1 MRCAAVEMDIM
12 KEIEIRIPPG
22 AAKILHVLEDHG
34 YEAYVVGG
42 CVRDSLLGRDPHD
55 WDITTSAL
63 PMQVKALFRRTIDTG
78 LKHGTVTV
86 LEGGEPF
93 EVTTYRVDGE
103 YLDGRHPSGVTF
115 TASLKEDLQ
124 RRDFTINAMAYSD
137 KKGLQD
143 FFGGYP
149 DLEKGL
155 IRAVGDPMK
164 RFGEDALRIMR
175 AVRFAAQLGY
185 KIEEET
191 VQAMKVLAPTL
202 SKISAERIAAELEK
216 LLVSP
221 HPEKLRMAYE
231 CGITA
236 VILPEFDRC
245 METKQNNPHH
255 KYSVGEHT
263 IVSIGNARPDRIL
276 RYAMLM
282 HDFGKP
288 SCKTTDD
295 QGIDHFYGHQEVSAR
310 MANDILRRLKSDND
324 TRRSVAK
331 LVRYHDLTCG
341 LTAKSVRKEINLIG
355 EDLFPL
361 YLEVKDADTRAQSD
375 YRLQEKLDYLQEVR
389 SLYRKIKES
398 GDCLSLKDLAV
409 NGSDLIRAGMEPGK
423 EIGKVLADMLEDVI
437 SDPSH
442 NNREYL
448 MASYVT
454 GHTGTG

>member
-1 MRCAAVEMDIM
+1 MRD
-12 KEIEIRIPPG
+12 IEIRIPPG
-22 AAKILHVLEDHG
+22 AARILRVLEDHG
-34 YEAYVVGG
+34 YEAFVVGG
-42 CVRDSLLGRDPHD
+42 CVRDSLLGRNPND

-63 PMQVKALFRRTIDTG
+63 PLQVKALFRRTIDTG

-86 LEGGEPF
+86 LMDGEPF

-103 YLDGRHPSGVTF
+103 YLDGRHPSEVTF
-115 TASLKEDLQ
+115 TASLQEDLQ
-124 RRDFTINAMAYSD
+124 RRDFTINAMAYSE

-143 FFGGYP
+143 LFGGLP

-155 IRAVGDPMK
+155 IRAVGDPAK

-185 KIEEET
+185 EVEEET
-191 VQAMKVLAPTL
+191 VQAMKELAPTL

-221 HPEKLRMAYE
+221 HPEKLKMAYE

-245 METKQNNPHH
+245 METAQNNPHH

-276 RYAMLM
+276 RYTMLM
-282 HDFGKP
+282 HDMGKP
-288 SCKTTDD
+288 SCKTTDE
-295 QGIDHFYGHQEVSAR
+295 QGIDHFYGHQEVSAQ
-310 MANDILRRLKSDND
+310 MANDILRRLKSDNE
-324 TRRSVAK
+324 TRRSVSK

-341 LTAKSVRKEINLIG
+341 LTGKSVRKAISLIG

-375 YRLQEKLDYLQEVR
+375 FRFQEKMDYLEEVR
-389 SLYRKIKES
+389 LLYRKILEE

-409 NGSDLIRAGMEPGK
+409 NGKDLIAAGMKPGR
-423 EIGKVLADMLEDVI
+423 EIGEVLEAMYRDVI
-437 SDPSH
+437 DDPEH
-442 NNREYL
+442 NNKEYL
-448 MASYVT
+448 MEKYGPAAM
-454 GHTGTG
+454 

>member
-1 MRCAAVEMDIM
+1 MRD
-12 KEIEIRIPPG
+12 IEIRIPPG
-22 AAKILHVLEDHG
+22 AARILRVLEDHG
-34 YEAYVVGG
+34 YEAFVVGG
-42 CVRDSLLGRDPHD
+42 CVRDSLLGRNPND

-63 PMQVKALFRRTIDTG
+63 PLQVKALFRRTIDTG
-78 LKHGTVTV
+78 LKHGTVTI
-86 LEGGEPF
+86 LMDGEPF

-103 YLDGRHPSGVTF
+103 YLDGRHPSEVTF
-115 TASLKEDLQ
+115 TASLQEDLQ
-124 RRDFTINAMAYSD
+124 RRDFTINAMAYSE

-143 FFGGYP
+143 LFGGLP

-155 IRAVGDPMK
+155 IRAVGDPAK

-185 KIEEET
+185 EVEADT
-191 VQAMKVLAPTL
+191 VQAMKELAPTL

-221 HPEKLRMAYE
+221 HPEKLKMAYE

-245 METKQNNPHH
+245 METAQNNPHH

-276 RYAMLM
+276 RYTMLM
-282 HDFGKP
+282 HDMGKP
-288 SCKTTDD
+288 SCKTTDE
-295 QGIDHFYGHQEVSAR
+295 QGIDHFYGHQEVSAQ
-310 MANDILRRLKSDND
+310 MANDILRRLKSDNE
-324 TRRSVAK
+324 TRRSVSK

-341 LTAKSVRKEINLIG
+341 LTGKSVRKAISLIG

-375 YRLQEKLDYLQEVR
+375 FRFQEKMDYLEEVR
-389 SLYRKIKES
+389 LLYRKILEE

-409 NGSDLIRAGMEPGK
+409 NGKDLIAAGMKPGR
-423 EIGKVLADMLEDVI
+423 EIGEVLGAMYRDVI
-437 SDPSH
+437 DDPEH
-442 NNREYL
+442 NNKEYL
-448 MASYVT
+448 MEKYGPAAM
-454 GHTGTG
+454 

>member
-1 MRCAAVEMDIM
+1 M

-22 AAKILHVLEDHG
+22 AAKILRVLEDHG

-78 LKHGTVTV
+78 LKHGTVTI

-103 YLDGRHPSGVTF
+103 YLDGRHPSEVTF

-124 RRDFTINAMAYSD
+124 RRDFTINAMAYSE

-185 KIEEET
+185 EIEEET

-202 SKISAERIAAELEK
+202 SKNSRHSSREK
-216 LLVSP
+216 
-221 HPEKLRMAYE
+221 
-231 CGITA
+231 
-236 VILPEFDRC
+236 
-245 METKQNNPHH
+245 
-255 KYSVGEHT
+255 
-263 IVSIGNARPDRIL
+263 
-276 RYAMLM
+276 
-282 HDFGKP
+282 
-288 SCKTTDD
+288 
-295 QGIDHFYGHQEVSAR
+295 
-310 MANDILRRLKSDND
+310 
-324 TRRSVAK
+324 
-331 LVRYHDLTCG
+331 
-341 LTAKSVRKEINLIG
+341 
-355 EDLFPL
+355 
-361 YLEVKDADTRAQSD
+361 
-375 YRLQEKLDYLQEVR
+375 
-389 SLYRKIKES
+389 
-398 GDCLSLKDLAV
+398 
-409 NGSDLIRAGMEPGK
+409 
-423 EIGKVLADMLEDVI
+423 
-437 SDPSH
+437 
-442 NNREYL
+442 
-448 MASYVT
+448 
-454 GHTGTG
+454 

>member
-1 MRCAAVEMDIM
+1 MRD
-12 KEIEIRIPPG
+12 IEIRIPPG
-22 AAKILHVLEDHG
+22 AARILRVLEDHG
-34 YEAYVVGG
+34 YEAFVVGG
-42 CVRDSLLGRDPHD
+42 CVRDSLLGRKPND

-63 PMQVKALFRRTIDTG
+63 PLQVKALFRRTIDTG
-78 LKHGTVTV
+78 LKHGTVTI
-86 LEGGEPF
+86 LMDGEPF

-103 YLDGRHPSGVTF
+103 YLDGRHPSEVTF
-115 TASLKEDLQ
+115 TASLQEDLQ
-124 RRDFTINAMAYSD
+124 RRDFTINAMAYSER
-137 KKGLQD
+137 KGLQD
-143 FFGGYP
+143 LFGGLP

-155 IRAVGDPMK
+155 IRAVGDPAK

-185 KIEEET
+185 EVEEDT
-191 VQAMKVLAPTL
+191 VQAMKELAPTL

-221 HPEKLRMAYE
+221 HPEKLKMAYE

-245 METKQNNPHH
+245 METAQNNPHH

-276 RYAMLM
+276 RYTMLM
-282 HDFGKP
+282 HDMGKP
-288 SCKTTDD
+288 SCKTTDE
-295 QGIDHFYGHQEVSAR
+295 QGIDHFYGHQEVSAQ
-310 MANDILRRLKSDND
+310 MANDILRRLKSDNE
-324 TRRSVAK
+324 TRRSVSK

-341 LTAKSVRKEINLIG
+341 LTGKSVRKAISLIG

-375 YRLQEKLDYLQEVR
+375 FRFQEKMDYLEEVR
-389 SLYRKIKES
+389 LLYRKILEE

-409 NGSDLIRAGMEPGK
+409 NGKDLIAAGMKPGR
-423 EIGKVLADMLEDVI
+423 EIGEVLEAMYRDVI
-437 SDPSH
+437 DDPEH
-442 NNREYL
+442 NNKEYL
-448 MASYVT
+448 MEKYGPAAM
-454 GHTGTG
+454 

>member
-1 MRCAAVEMDIM
+1 MRD
-12 KEIEIRIPPG
+12 IEIRIPPG
-22 AAKILHVLEDHG
+22 AARILRVLEDHG
-34 YEAYVVGG
+34 YEAFVVGG
-42 CVRDSLLGRDPHD
+42 CVRDSLLGRNPND

-63 PMQVKALFRRTIDTG
+63 PLQVKALFRRTIDTG
-78 LKHGTVTV
+78 LKHGTVTI
-86 LEGGEPF
+86 LMDGEPF

-103 YLDGRHPSGVTF
+103 YLDGRHPSEVTF
-115 TASLKEDLQ
+115 TASLQEDLQ
-124 RRDFTINAMAYSD
+124 RRDFTINAMAYSE

-143 FFGGYP
+143 LFGGLP

-155 IRAVGDPMK
+155 IRAVGDPAK

-185 KIEEET
+185 EVEEDT
-191 VQAMKVLAPTL
+191 VQAMKELAPTL

-221 HPEKLRMAYE
+221 HPEKLKMAYE

-245 METKQNNPHH
+245 METAQNNPHH

-276 RYAMLM
+276 RYTMLM
-282 HDFGKP
+282 HDMGKP
-288 SCKTTDD
+288 SCKTTDE
-295 QGIDHFYGHQEVSAR
+295 QGIDHFYGHQEVSAQ
-310 MANDILRRLKSDND
+310 MANDILRRLKSDNE
-324 TRRSVAK
+324 TRRSVSK

-341 LTAKSVRKEINLIG
+341 LTGKSVRKAISLIG

-375 YRLQEKLDYLQEVR
+375 FRFQEKMDYLEEVR
-389 SLYRKIKES
+389 HLYRKILEE

-409 NGSDLIRAGMEPGK
+409 NGKDLIAAGMKPGR
-423 EIGKVLADMLEDVI
+423 EIGEVLGAMYRDVI
-437 SDPSH
+437 DDPEH
-442 NNREYL
+442 NNKEYL
-448 MASYVT
+448 MEKYGPAAM
-454 GHTGTG
+454 

>member
-1 MRCAAVEMDIM
+1 MRD
-12 KEIEIRIPPG
+12 IEIRIPPG
-22 AAKILHVLEDHG
+22 AARILRVLEDHG
-34 YEAYVVGG
+34 YEAFVVGG
-42 CVRDSLLGRDPHD
+42 CVRDSLLGRNPND

-63 PMQVKALFRRTIDTG
+63 PLQVKALFRRTIDTG

-86 LEGGEPF
+86 LMDGEPF

-103 YLDGRHPSGVTF
+103 YLDGRHPSEVTF
-115 TASLKEDLQ
+115 TASLQEDLQ
-124 RRDFTINAMAYSD
+124 RRDFTINAMAYSET
-137 KKGLQD
+137 KGLQD
-143 FFGGYP
+143 LFGGLP

-155 IRAVGDPMK
+155 IRAVGDPAK

-185 KIEEET
+185 EVEADT
-191 VQAMKVLAPTL
+191 VQAMKELAPTL

-221 HPEKLRMAYE
+221 HPEKLKMAYE

-245 METKQNNPHH
+245 METAQNNPHH

-276 RYAMLM
+276 RYTMLM
-282 HDFGKP
+282 HDMGKP
-288 SCKTTDD
+288 SCKTTDE
-295 QGIDHFYGHQEVSAR
+295 QGIDHFYGHQEVSAQ
-310 MANDILRRLKSDND
+310 MANDILRRLKSDNE
-324 TRRSVAK
+324 TRRSVSR

-341 LTAKSVRKEINLIG
+341 LTGKSVRKAISLIG

-375 YRLQEKLDYLQEVR
+375 FRFQEKMDYLDEVR
-389 SLYRKIKES
+389 LLYRKILEE

-409 NGSDLIRAGMEPGK
+409 NGKDLIAAGMKPGR
-423 EIGKVLADMLEDVI
+423 EIGEVLEAMYRDVI
-437 SDPSH
+437 DDPEH
-442 NNREYL
+442 NNKEYL
-448 MASYVT
+448 MEKYGPAAM
-454 GHTGTG
+454 

>member
-1 MRCAAVEMDIM
+1 MRD
-12 KEIEIRIPPG
+12 IEIRIPPG
-22 AAKILHVLEDHG
+22 AARILRVLEDHG
-34 YEAYVVGG
+34 YEAFVVGG
-42 CVRDSLLGRDPHD
+42 CVRDSLLGRNPND

-63 PMQVKALFRRTIDTG
+63 PLQVKALFRRTIDTG
-78 LKHGTVTV
+78 LKHGTVTI
-86 LEGGEPF
+86 LMDGEPF

-103 YLDGRHPSGVTF
+103 YLDGRHPSEVTF
-115 TASLKEDLQ
+115 TASLQEDLQ
-124 RRDFTINAMAYSD
+124 RRDFTINAMAYSER
-137 KKGLQD
+137 KGLQD
-143 FFGGYP
+143 LFGGLP

-155 IRAVGDPMK
+155 IRAVGDPAK

-185 KIEEET
+185 EVEEDT
-191 VQAMKVLAPTL
+191 VQAMKELAPTL

-221 HPEKLRMAYE
+221 HPEKLKMAYE

-245 METKQNNPHH
+245 METAQNNPHH

-276 RYAMLM
+276 RYTMLM
-282 HDFGKP
+282 HDMGKP
-288 SCKTTDD
+288 SCKTTDE
-295 QGIDHFYGHQEVSAR
+295 QGIDHFYGHQEVSAQ
-310 MANDILRRLKSDND
+310 MANDILRRLKSDNE
-324 TRRSVAK
+324 TRRSVSK

-341 LTAKSVRKEINLIG
+341 LTGKSVRKAISLIG

-375 YRLQEKLDYLQEVR
+375 FRFQEKMDYLEEVR
-389 SLYRKIKES
+389 LLYRKILEE

-409 NGSDLIRAGMEPGK
+409 NGKDLIAAGMKPGR
-423 EIGKVLADMLEDVI
+423 EIGEVLGAMYRDVI
-437 SDPSH
+437 DDPEH
-442 NNREYL
+442 NNKEYL
-448 MASYVT
+448 MGKFGPAAM
-454 GHTGTG
+454 

>member
-1 MRCAAVEMDIM
+1 MRD
-12 KEIEIRIPPG
+12 IEIRIPPG
-22 AAKILHVLEDHG
+22 AARILRVLEDHG
-34 YEAYVVGG
+34 YEAFVVGG
-42 CVRDSLLGRDPHD
+42 CVRDSLLGRNPND

-63 PMQVKALFRRTIDTG
+63 PLQVKALFRRTIDTG

-86 LEGGEPF
+86 LMDGEPF
-93 EVTTYRVDGE
+93 EITTYRVDGE
-103 YLDGRHPSGVTF
+103 YLDGRHPSEVTF
-115 TASLKEDLQ
+115 TASLQEDLQ
-124 RRDFTINAMAYSD
+124 RRDFTINAMAYSE

-143 FFGGYP
+143 LFGGLP

-155 IRAVGDPMK
+155 IRAVGDPAK

-185 KIEEET
+185 EVEADT
-191 VQAMKVLAPTL
+191 VQAMKELAPTL

-221 HPEKLRMAYE
+221 HPEKLKMAYE

-245 METKQNNPHH
+245 METAQNNPHH

-276 RYAMLM
+276 RYTMLM
-282 HDFGKP
+282 HDMGKP
-288 SCKTTDD
+288 SCKTTDE
-295 QGIDHFYGHQEVSAR
+295 QGIDHFYGHQEVSAQ
-310 MANDILRRLKSDND
+310 MANDILRRLKSDNE
-324 TRRSVAK
+324 TRRSVSK

-341 LTAKSVRKEINLIG
+341 LTGKSVRKAISLIG

-375 YRLQEKLDYLQEVR
+375 FRFQEKMDYLEEVR
-389 SLYRKIKES
+389 LLYRKILEE

-409 NGSDLIRAGMEPGK
+409 NGKDLIAAGMKPGR
-423 EIGKVLADMLEDVI
+423 EIGEVLGAMYRDVI
-437 SDPSH
+437 DDPEH
-442 NNREYL
+442 NNKDYL
-448 MASYVT
+448 MEKYGPAAM
-454 GHTGTG
+454 

>member
-1 MRCAAVEMDIM
+1 MRD
-12 KEIEIRIPPG
+12 IEIRIPPG
-22 AAKILHVLEDHG
+22 AARILRVLEDHG
-34 YEAYVVGG
+34 YEAFVVGG
-42 CVRDSLLGRDPHD
+42 CVRDSLLGRNPND

-63 PMQVKALFRRTIDTG
+63 PLQVKALFRRTIDTG
-78 LKHGTVTV
+78 LKHGTVTI
-86 LEGGEPF
+86 LMDGEPF

-103 YLDGRHPSGVTF
+103 YLDGRHPSEVTF
-115 TASLKEDLQ
+115 TASLQEDLQ
-124 RRDFTINAMAYSD
+124 RRDFTINAMAYSE

-143 FFGGYP
+143 LFGGLP

-155 IRAVGDPMK
+155 IRAVGDPAK

-185 KIEEET
+185 EVEEDT
-191 VQAMKVLAPTL
+191 VQAMKELAPTL

-221 HPEKLRMAYE
+221 HPEKLKMAYE

-245 METKQNNPHH
+245 METAQNNPHH

-276 RYAMLM
+276 RYTMLM
-282 HDFGKP
+282 HDMGKP
-288 SCKTTDD
+288 SCKTTDE
-295 QGIDHFYGHQEVSAR
+295 QGIDHFYGHQEVSAQ
-310 MANDILRRLKSDND
+310 MANDILRRLKSDNE
-324 TRRSVAK
+324 TRRSVSK

-341 LTAKSVRKEINLIG
+341 LTGKSVRKAISLIG

-375 YRLQEKLDYLQEVR
+375 FRFQEKMDYLEEVR
-389 SLYRKIKES
+389 LLYRKILEE

-409 NGSDLIRAGMEPGK
+409 NGKDLIAAGMKPGR
-423 EIGKVLADMLEDVI
+423 EIGEVLEAMYRDVI
-437 SDPSH
+437 DDPEH
-442 NNREYL
+442 NNKEYL
-448 MASYVT
+448 MEKYGPAAM
-454 GHTGTG
+454 

>member
-1 MRCAAVEMDIM
+1 MRD
-12 KEIEIRIPPG
+12 IEIRIPPG
-22 AAKILHVLEDHG
+22 AARILRVLEDHG
-34 YEAYVVGG
+34 YEAFVVGG
-42 CVRDSLLGRDPHD
+42 CVRDSLLGRNPND

-63 PMQVKALFRRTIDTG
+63 PLQVKALFRRTIDTG

-86 LEGGEPF
+86 LMDGEPF
-93 EVTTYRVDGE
+93 EITTYRVDGE
-103 YLDGRHPSGVTF
+103 YLDGRHPSEVTF
-115 TASLKEDLQ
+115 TASLQEDLQ
-124 RRDFTINAMAYSD
+124 RRDFTIKKKKKKK

-143 FFGGYP
+143 LFGGLP

-155 IRAVGDPMK
+155 IRAVGDPAK

-185 KIEEET
+185 EVEEDT
-191 VQAMKVLAPTL
+191 VQAMKELAPTL

-221 HPEKLRMAYE
+221 HPEKLKMAYE

-245 METKQNNPHH
+245 METAQNNPHH

-276 RYAMLM
+276 RYTMLM
-282 HDFGKP
+282 HDMGKP
-288 SCKTTDD
+288 SCKTTDE
-295 QGIDHFYGHQEVSAR
+295 QGIDHFYGHQEVSAQ
-310 MANDILRRLKSDND
+310 MANDILRRLKSDNE
-324 TRRSVAK
+324 TRRSVSK

-341 LTAKSVRKEINLIG
+341 LTGKSVRKAISLIG

-375 YRLQEKLDYLQEVR
+375 FRFQEKMDYLEEVR
-389 SLYRKIKES
+389 LLYRKILEE

-409 NGSDLIRAGMEPGK
+409 NGKDLIAAGMKPGR
-423 EIGKVLADMLEDVI
+423 EIGEVLGAMYRDVI
-437 SDPSH
+437 DDPEH
-442 NNREYL
+442 NNKDYL
-448 MASYVT
+448 MEKYGPAAM
-454 GHTGTG
+454 

>member
-1 MRCAAVEMDIM
+1 MRD
-12 KEIEIRIPPG
+12 IEIRIPPG
-22 AAKILHVLEDHG
+22 AARILRVLEDHG
-34 YEAYVVGG
+34 YEAFVVGG
-42 CVRDSLLGRDPHD
+42 CVRDSLLGRNPND

-63 PMQVKALFRRTIDTG
+63 PLQVKALFRRTIDTG
-78 LKHGTVTV
+78 LKHGTVTI
-86 LEGGEPF
+86 LMDGEPF

-103 YLDGRHPSGVTF
+103 YLDGRHPSEVTF
-115 TASLKEDLQ
+115 TASLQEDLQ
-124 RRDFTINAMAYSD
+124 RRDFTINAMAYSE

-143 FFGGYP
+143 LFGGLP

-155 IRAVGDPMK
+155 IRAVGDPAK

-185 KIEEET
+185 EVEADT
-191 VQAMKVLAPTL
+191 VQAMKELAPTL

-221 HPEKLRMAYE
+221 HPEKLKMAYE

-245 METKQNNPHH
+245 METAQNNPHH

-276 RYAMLM
+276 RYTMLM
-282 HDFGKP
+282 HDMGKP
-288 SCKTTDD
+288 SCKTTDE
-295 QGIDHFYGHQEVSAR
+295 QGIDHFYGHQEVSAQ
-310 MANDILRRLKSDND
+310 MANDILRRLKSDNE
-324 TRRSVAK
+324 TRRSVSR

-341 LTAKSVRKEINLIG
+341 LTGKSVRKAISLIG

-375 YRLQEKLDYLQEVR
+375 FRFQEKMDYLDEVR
-389 SLYRKIKES
+389 LLYRKILEE

-409 NGSDLIRAGMEPGK
+409 NGKDLIAAGMKPGR
-423 EIGKVLADMLEDVI
+423 EIGEVLEAMYRDVI
-437 SDPSH
+437 DDPEH
-442 NNREYL
+442 NNKEYL
-448 MASYVT
+448 MEKYGPAAM
-454 GHTGTG
+454 

>member
-1 MRCAAVEMDIM
+1 MRD
-12 KEIEIRIPPG
+12 IEIRIPPG
-22 AAKILHVLEDHG
+22 AARILRVLEDHG
-34 YEAYVVGG
+34 YEAFVVGG
-42 CVRDSLLGRDPHD
+42 CVRDSLLGRNPND

-63 PMQVKALFRRTIDTG
+63 PLQVKALFRRTIDTG
-78 LKHGTVTV
+78 LKHGTVTI
-86 LEGGEPF
+86 LMDGEPF

-103 YLDGRHPSGVTF
+103 YLDGRHPSEVTF
-115 TASLKEDLQ
+115 TASLQEDLQ
-124 RRDFTINAMAYSD
+124 RRDFTINAMAYSER
-137 KKGLQD
+137 KGLQD
-143 FFGGYP
+143 LFGGLP

-155 IRAVGDPMK
+155 IRAVGDPAK

-185 KIEEET
+185 EVEEDT
-191 VQAMKVLAPTL
+191 VQAMKELAPTL

-221 HPEKLRMAYE
+221 HPEKLKMAYE

-245 METKQNNPHH
+245 METAQNNPHH

-276 RYAMLM
+276 RYTMLM
-282 HDFGKP
+282 HDLGKP
-288 SCKTTDD
+288 SCKTTDE
-295 QGIDHFYGHQEVSAR
+295 QGIDHFYGHQEVSAQ
-310 MANDILRRLKSDND
+310 MANDILRRLKSDNE
-324 TRRSVAK
+324 TRRSVSK

-341 LTAKSVRKEINLIG
+341 LTGKSVRKAISLIG

-375 YRLQEKLDYLQEVR
+375 FRFQEKMDYLEEVR
-389 SLYRKIKES
+389 LLYRKILEE

-409 NGSDLIRAGMEPGK
+409 NGKDLIAAGMKPGR
-423 EIGKVLADMLEDVI
+423 EIGEVLEAMYRDVI
-437 SDPSH
+437 DDPEH
-442 NNREYL
+442 NNKEYL
-448 MASYVT
+448 MEKYGPAAM
-454 GHTGTG
+454 

>member
-1 MRCAAVEMDIM
+1 MRD
-12 KEIEIRIPPG
+12 IEIRIPPG
-22 AAKILHVLEDHG
+22 AARILRVLEDHG
-34 YEAYVVGG
+34 YEAFVVGG
-42 CVRDSLLGRDPHD
+42 CVRDSLLGRNPND

-63 PMQVKALFRRTIDTG
+63 PLQVKALFRRTIDTG
-78 LKHGTVTV
+78 LKHGTVTI
-86 LEGGEPF
+86 LMDGEPF

-103 YLDGRHPSGVTF
+103 YLDGRHPSEVTF
-115 TASLKEDLQ
+115 TASLQEDLQ
-124 RRDFTINAMAYSD
+124 RRDFTINAMAYSE

-143 FFGGYP
+143 LFGGLP

-155 IRAVGDPMK
+155 IRAVGDPAK

-185 KIEEET
+185 EVEEDT
-191 VQAMKVLAPTL
+191 VQAMKELAPTL

-221 HPEKLRMAYE
+221 HPEKLKMAYE

-245 METKQNNPHH
+245 METAQNNPHH

-276 RYAMLM
+276 RYTMLM
-282 HDFGKP
+282 HDMGKP
-288 SCKTTDD
+288 SCKTTDE
-295 QGIDHFYGHQEVSAR
+295 QGIDHFYGHQEVSAQ
-310 MANDILRRLKSDND
+310 MANDILRRLKSDNE
-324 TRRSVAK
+324 TRRSVSK

-341 LTAKSVRKEINLIG
+341 LTGKSVRKAISLIG
-355 EDLFPL
+355 EDLFPF

-375 YRLQEKLDYLQEVR
+375 FRFQEKMDYLEEVR
-389 SLYRKIKES
+389 LLYRKILEE

-409 NGSDLIRAGMEPGK
+409 NGKDLIAAGMKPGR
-423 EIGKVLADMLEDVI
+423 EIGEVLGAMYRDVI
-437 SDPSH
+437 DDPEH
-442 NNREYL
+442 NNKDYL
-448 MASYVT
+448 MEKYGPAAM
-454 GHTGTG
+454 

>member
-1 MRCAAVEMDIM
+1 MRD
-12 KEIEIRIPPG
+12 IEIRIPPG
-22 AAKILHVLEDHG
+22 AARILRVLEDHG
-34 YEAYVVGG
+34 YEAFVVGG
-42 CVRDSLLGRDPHD
+42 CVRDSLLGRNPND

-63 PMQVKALFRRTIDTG
+63 PLQVKALFRRTIDTG

-86 LEGGEPF
+86 LMDGEPF

-103 YLDGRHPSGVTF
+103 YLDGRHPSEVTF
-115 TASLKEDLQ
+115 TASLQEDLQ
-124 RRDFTINAMAYSD
+124 RRDFTINAMAYSE

-143 FFGGYP
+143 LFGGLP

-155 IRAVGDPMK
+155 IRAVGDPAK

-185 KIEEET
+185 EVEADT
-191 VQAMKVLAPTL
+191 VQAMKELAPTL

-221 HPEKLRMAYE
+221 HPEKLKMAYE

-245 METKQNNPHH
+245 METAQNNPHH

-276 RYAMLM
+276 RYTMLM
-282 HDFGKP
+282 HDMGKP
-288 SCKTTDD
+288 SCKTTDE
-295 QGIDHFYGHQEVSAR
+295 QGIDHFYGHQEVSAQ
-310 MANDILRRLKSDND
+310 MANDILRRLKSDNE
-324 TRRSVAK
+324 TRRSVSR

-341 LTAKSVRKEINLIG
+341 LTGKSVRKAISLIG

-375 YRLQEKLDYLQEVR
+375 FRFQEKMDYLDEVR
-389 SLYRKIKES
+389 LLYRKILEE

-409 NGSDLIRAGMEPGK
+409 NGKDLIAAGMKPGR
-423 EIGKVLADMLEDVI
+423 EIGEVLEAMYRDVI
-437 SDPSH
+437 DDPEH
-442 NNREYL
+442 NNKEYL
-448 MASYVT
+448 MEKYGPAAM
-454 GHTGTG
+454 

>member
-1 MRCAAVEMDIM
+1 MRD
-12 KEIEIRIPPG
+12 IEIRIPPG
-22 AAKILHVLEDHG
+22 AARILRVLEDHG
-34 YEAYVVGG
+34 YEAFVVGG
-42 CVRDSLLGRDPHD
+42 CVRDSLLGRNPND

-63 PMQVKALFRRTIDTG
+63 PLQVKALFRRTIDTG

-86 LEGGEPF
+86 LMDGEPF

-103 YLDGRHPSGVTF
+103 YLDGRHPSEVTF
-115 TASLKEDLQ
+115 TASLQEDLQ
-124 RRDFTINAMAYSD
+124 RRDFTINAMAYSE

-143 FFGGYP
+143 LFGGLP

-155 IRAVGDPMK
+155 IRAVGDPAK

-185 KIEEET
+185 EVEEDT
-191 VQAMKVLAPTL
+191 VQAMKELAPTL

-221 HPEKLRMAYE
+221 HPEKLKMAYE

-245 METKQNNPHH
+245 METAQNNPHH

-276 RYAMLM
+276 RYTMLM
-282 HDFGKP
+282 HDMGKP
-288 SCKTTDD
+288 SCKTTDE
-295 QGIDHFYGHQEVSAR
+295 QGIDHFYGHQEVSAQ
-310 MANDILRRLKSDND
+310 MANDILRRLKSDNE
-324 TRRSVAK
+324 TRRSVSK

-341 LTAKSVRKEINLIG
+341 LTGKSVRKASDFRFQEKM
-355 EDLFPL
+355 D
-361 YLEVKDADTRAQSD
+361 YLE
-375 YRLQEKLDYLQEVR
+375 EVR
-389 SLYRKIKES
+389 LLYRKILEE

-409 NGSDLIRAGMEPGK
+409 NGKDLIAAGMKHGR
-423 EIGKVLADMLEDVI
+423 EIGEVIEAMYRDVI
-437 SDPSH
+437 DDPEH
-442 NNREYL
+442 NNKEYL
-448 MASYVT
+448 MEKYGPAAM
-454 GHTGTG
+454 

>member
-1 MRCAAVEMDIM
+1 MRD
-12 KEIEIRIPPG
+12 IEIRIPPG
-22 AAKILHVLEDHG
+22 AARILRVLEDHG
-34 YEAYVVGG
+34 YEAFVVGG
-42 CVRDSLLGRDPHD
+42 CVRDSLLGRNPND

-63 PMQVKALFRRTIDTG
+63 PLQVKALFRRTIDTG

-86 LEGGEPF
+86 LMDGEPF

-103 YLDGRHPSGVTF
+103 YLDGRHPSEVTF
-115 TASLKEDLQ
+115 TASLQEDLQ
-124 RRDFTINAMAYSD
+124 RRDFTINAMAYSE

-143 FFGGYP
+143 LFGGLP

-155 IRAVGDPMK
+155 IRAVGDPAK

-185 KIEEET
+185 EVEEDT
-191 VQAMKVLAPTL
+191 VQAMKELEPTL

-221 HPEKLRMAYE
+221 HPEKLKMAYE

-245 METKQNNPHH
+245 METAQNNPHH

-276 RYAMLM
+276 RYTMLM
-282 HDFGKP
+282 HDMGKP
-288 SCKTTDD
+288 SCKTTDE
-295 QGIDHFYGHQEVSAR
+295 QGIDHFYGHQEVSAQ
-310 MANDILRRLKSDND
+310 MANDILRRLKSDNE
-324 TRRSVAK
+324 TRRSVSK

-341 LTAKSVRKEINLIG
+341 LTGKSVRKAISLIG

-375 YRLQEKLDYLQEVR
+375 FRFQEKMDYLEEVR
-389 SLYRKIKES
+389 LLYRKILEE

-409 NGSDLIRAGMEPGK
+409 NGKDLIAAGMKPGR
-423 EIGKVLADMLEDVI
+423 EIGEVLEAMYRDVI
-437 SDPSH
+437 DDPEH
-442 NNREYL
+442 NNKEYL
-448 MASYVT
+448 MEKYGPAAM
-454 GHTGTG
+454 

>member
-1 MRCAAVEMDIM
+1 MRD
-12 KEIEIRIPPG
+12 IEIRIPPG
-22 AAKILHVLEDHG
+22 AARILRVLEDHG
-34 YEAYVVGG
+34 YEAFVVGG
-42 CVRDSLLGRDPHD
+42 CVRDSLLGRNPND

-63 PMQVKALFRRTIDTG
+63 PLQVKALFRRTIDTG
-78 LKHGTVTV
+78 LKHGTVTI
-86 LEGGEPF
+86 LMDGEPF

-103 YLDGRHPSGVTF
+103 YLDGRHPSEVTF
-115 TASLKEDLQ
+115 TASLQEDLQ
-124 RRDFTINAMAYSD
+124 RRDFTINAMAYSE

-143 FFGGYP
+143 LFGGLP

-155 IRAVGDPMK
+155 IRAVGDPAK

-185 KIEEET
+185 EVEEET
-191 VQAMKVLAPTL
+191 VQAMKELAPTL

-221 HPEKLRMAYE
+221 HPEKLKMAYE

-245 METKQNNPHH
+245 METAQNNPHH

-276 RYAMLM
+276 RYTMLM
-282 HDFGKP
+282 HDMGKP
-288 SCKTTDD
+288 SCKTTDE
-295 QGIDHFYGHQEVSAR
+295 QGIDHFYGHQEVSAQ
-310 MANDILRRLKSDND
+310 MANDILRRLKSDNE
-324 TRRSVAK
+324 TRRSVSK

-341 LTAKSVRKEINLIG
+341 LTGKSVRKAISLIG

-375 YRLQEKLDYLQEVR
+375 FRFQEKMDYLEEVR
-389 SLYRKIKES
+389 HLYRKILEE

-409 NGSDLIRAGMEPGK
+409 NGKDLIAAGMKPGR
-423 EIGKVLADMLEDVI
+423 EIGEVLEAMYRDVI
-437 SDPSH
+437 DDPEH
-442 NNREYL
+442 NNKEYL
-448 MASYVT
+448 MEKYGPAAM
-454 GHTGTG
+454 

>member
-1 MRCAAVEMDIM
+1 MRD
-12 KEIEIRIPPG
+12 IEIRIPPG
-22 AAKILHVLEDHG
+22 AARILRVLEDHG
-34 YEAYVVGG
+34 YEAFVVGG
-42 CVRDSLLGRDPHD
+42 CVRDSLLGRNPND

-63 PMQVKALFRRTIDTG
+63 PLQVKALFRRTIDTG
-78 LKHGTVTV
+78 LKHGTVTI
-86 LEGGEPF
+86 LMDGEPF

-103 YLDGRHPSGVTF
+103 YLDGRHPSEVTF
-115 TASLKEDLQ
+115 TASLQEDLQ
-124 RRDFTINAMAYSD
+124 RRDFTINAMAYSE

-143 FFGGYP
+143 LFGGLP

-155 IRAVGDPMK
+155 IRAVGDPAK

-185 KIEEET
+185 EVEADT
-191 VQAMKVLAPTL
+191 VQAMKELAPTL

-221 HPEKLRMAYE
+221 HPEKLKMAYE

-245 METKQNNPHH
+245 METAQNNPHH

-276 RYAMLM
+276 RYTMLM
-282 HDFGKP
+282 HDMGKP
-288 SCKTTDD
+288 SCKTTDE
-295 QGIDHFYGHQEVSAR
+295 QGIDHFYGHQEVSAQ
-310 MANDILRRLKSDND
+310 MANDILRRLKSDNE
-324 TRRSVAK
+324 TRRSVSK

-341 LTAKSVRKEINLIG
+341 LTGKSVRKAISLIG
-355 EDLFPL
+355 EDLVPL

-375 YRLQEKLDYLQEVR
+375 FRFQEKMDYLEEVR
-389 SLYRKIKES
+389 LLYRKILEE

-409 NGSDLIRAGMEPGK
+409 NGKDLIAAGMKPGR
-423 EIGKVLADMLEDVI
+423 EIGEVLEAMYRDVI
-437 SDPSH
+437 DDPEH
-442 NNREYL
+442 NNKEYL
-448 MASYVT
+448 MEKYGPAAM
-454 GHTGTG
+454 

>member
-1 MRCAAVEMDIM
+1 M
-12 KEIEIRIPPG
+12 
-22 AAKILHVLEDHG
+22 
-34 YEAYVVGG
+34 VGG
-42 CVRDSLLGRDPHD
+42 CVRDSLLGRNPND

-63 PMQVKALFRRTIDTG
+63 PLQVKALFRRTIDTG
-78 LKHGTVTV
+78 LKHGTVTI
-86 LEGGEPF
+86 LMDGEPF

-103 YLDGRHPSGVTF
+103 YLDGRHPSEVTF
-115 TASLKEDLQ
+115 TASLQEDLQ
-124 RRDFTINAMAYSD
+124 RRDFTINAMAYSE

-143 FFGGYP
+143 LFGGLP

-155 IRAVGDPMK
+155 IRAVGDPAK

-185 KIEEET
+185 EVEADT
-191 VQAMKVLAPTL
+191 VQAMKELAPTL

-221 HPEKLRMAYE
+221 HPEKLKMAYE

-245 METKQNNPHH
+245 METAQNNPHH

-276 RYAMLM
+276 RYTMLM
-282 HDFGKP
+282 HDMGKP
-288 SCKTTDD
+288 SCKTTDE
-295 QGIDHFYGHQEVSAR
+295 QGIDHFYGHQEVSAQ
-310 MANDILRRLKSDND
+310 MANDILRRLKSDNE
-324 TRRSVAK
+324 TRRSVSK

-341 LTAKSVRKEINLIG
+341 LTGKSVRKAISLIG

-375 YRLQEKLDYLQEVR
+375 FRFQEKMDYLEEVR
-389 SLYRKIKES
+389 LLYRKILEE

-409 NGSDLIRAGMEPGK
+409 NGKDLIAAGMKPGR
-423 EIGKVLADMLEDVI
+423 EIGEVLEAMYRDVI
-437 SDPSH
+437 DDPEH
-442 NNREYL
+442 NNKEYL
-448 MASYVT
+448 MEKYGPAAM
-454 GHTGTG
+454 

>member
-1 MRCAAVEMDIM
+1 M

-22 AAKILHVLEDHG
+22 AAKILRVLEDHG

-78 LKHGTVTV
+78 LKHGTVTI

-103 YLDGRHPSGVTF
+103 YLDGRHPSEVTF

-124 RRDFTINAMAYSD
+124 RRDFTINAMAYSE

-185 KIEEET
+185 EIEEET

-221 HPEKLRMAYE
+221 HPEKLKMAYE

-245 METKQNNPHH
+245 METEQNNPHH

-295 QGIDHFYGHQEVSAR
+295 QGIDHFYGHQEVSAQ
-310 MANDILRRLKSDND
+310 MANDILRRLKTDNE

-341 LTAKSVRKEINLIG
+341 LTGKSIRKAINLLG

-375 YRLQEKLDYLQEVR
+375 FRFQEKMDYLEEVR
-389 SLYRKIKES
+389 LLYGKILEER
-398 GDCLSLKDLAV
+398 DCLSLKDLAV
-409 NGSDLIRAGMEPGK
+409 NGKDLIEAGMKPGK
-423 EIGKVLADMLEDVI
+423 EIGEVLAAMFSDVI
-437 SDPSH
+437 ENPEH
-442 NNREYL
+442 NDKEYL
-448 MASYVT
+448 MEKYGPSSM
-454 GHTGTG
+454 

>member
-1 MRCAAVEMDIM
+1 MRD
-12 KEIEIRIPPG
+12 IEIRIPPG
-22 AAKILHVLEDHG
+22 AARILRVLEDHG
-34 YEAYVVGG
+34 YEAFVVGG
-42 CVRDSLLGRDPHD
+42 CVRDSLLGRNPND

-63 PMQVKALFRRTIDTG
+63 PLQVKALFRRTIDTG
-78 LKHGTVTV
+78 LKHGTVTI
-86 LEGGEPF
+86 LMDGEPF

-103 YLDGRHPSGVTF
+103 YLDGRHPSEVTF
-115 TASLKEDLQ
+115 TASLQEDLQ
-124 RRDFTINAMAYSD
+124 RRDFTINAMAYSER
-137 KKGLQD
+137 KGLQD
-143 FFGGYP
+143 LFGGLP

-155 IRAVGDPMK
+155 IRAVGDPAK

-185 KIEEET
+185 EVEEDT
-191 VQAMKVLAPTL
+191 VQAMKELAPTL

-221 HPEKLRMAYE
+221 HPEKLKMAYE

-245 METKQNNPHH
+245 METAQNNPHH

-276 RYAMLM
+276 RYTMLM
-282 HDFGKP
+282 HDMGKP
-288 SCKTTDD
+288 SCKTTDE
-295 QGIDHFYGHQEVSAR
+295 QGIDHFYGHQEVSAQ
-310 MANDILRRLKSDND
+310 MANDILRRLKSDNE
-324 TRRSVAK
+324 TRRSVSK

-341 LTAKSVRKEINLIG
+341 LTGKSVRKAISLIG

-375 YRLQEKLDYLQEVR
+375 FRFQEKMDYLEEVR
-389 SLYRKIKES
+389 LLYRKILEE

-409 NGSDLIRAGMEPGK
+409 NGKDLIAAGMKPGR
-423 EIGKVLADMLEDVI
+423 EIGEVLEAMYRDVI
-437 SDPSH
+437 DDPEH
-442 NNREYL
+442 NNKDYL
-448 MASYVT
+448 MEKYGPAAM
-454 GHTGTG
+454 

>member
-1 MRCAAVEMDIM
+1 MRD
-12 KEIEIRIPPG
+12 IEIRIPPG
-22 AAKILHVLEDHG
+22 AARILRVLEDHG
-34 YEAYVVGG
+34 YEAFVVGG
-42 CVRDSLLGRDPHD
+42 CVRDSLLGRNPND

-63 PMQVKALFRRTIDTG
+63 PLQVKALFRRTIDTG
-78 LKHGTVTV
+78 LKHGTVTI
-86 LEGGEPF
+86 LMDGEPF

-103 YLDGRHPSGVTF
+103 YLDGRHPSEVTF
-115 TASLKEDLQ
+115 TASLQEDLQ
-124 RRDFTINAMAYSD
+124 RRDFTINAMAYSE

-143 FFGGYP
+143 LFGGLP

-155 IRAVGDPMK
+155 IRSVGDPAK

-185 KIEEET
+185 EVEEDT
-191 VQAMKVLAPTL
+191 VQAMKELAPTL

-221 HPEKLRMAYE
+221 HPEKLKMAYE

-245 METKQNNPHH
+245 METAQNNPHH

-276 RYAMLM
+276 RYTMLM
-282 HDFGKP
+282 HDMGKP
-288 SCKTTDD
+288 SCKTTDE
-295 QGIDHFYGHQEVSAR
+295 QGIDHFYGHQEVSAQ
-310 MANDILRRLKSDND
+310 MANDILRRLKSDNE
-324 TRRSVAK
+324 TRRSVSK

-341 LTAKSVRKEINLIG
+341 LTGKSVRKAISLIG

-375 YRLQEKLDYLQEVR
+375 FRFQEKMDYLEEVR
-389 SLYRKIKES
+389 LLYRKILEE

-409 NGSDLIRAGMEPGK
+409 NGKDLIAAGMKPGR
-423 EIGKVLADMLEDVI
+423 EIGEVLGAMYRDVI
-437 SDPSH
+437 DDPEH
-442 NNREYL
+442 NNKDYL
-448 MASYVT
+448 MEKYGPAAM
-454 GHTGTG
+454 

>member
-1 MRCAAVEMDIM
+1 MRD
-12 KEIEIRIPPG
+12 IEIRIPPG
-22 AAKILHVLEDHG
+22 AARILRVLEDHG
-34 YEAYVVGG
+34 YEAFVVGG
-42 CVRDSLLGRDPHD
+42 CVRDSLLGRNPND

-63 PMQVKALFRRTIDTG
+63 PLQVKALFRRTIDTG
-78 LKHGTVTV
+78 LKHGTVTI
-86 LEGGEPF
+86 LMDGEPF

-103 YLDGRHPSGVTF
+103 YLDGRHPSEVTF
-115 TASLKEDLQ
+115 TASLQEDLQ
-124 RRDFTINAMAYSD
+124 RRDFTINAMAYSE

-143 FFGGYP
+143 LFGGLP

-155 IRAVGDPMK
+155 IRAVGDPAK

-185 KIEEET
+185 EVEADT
-191 VQAMKVLAPTL
+191 VQAMKELAPTL

-221 HPEKLRMAYE
+221 HPEKLKMAYE

-245 METKQNNPHH
+245 METAQNNPHH

-295 QGIDHFYGHQEVSAR
+295 QGIDHFYGHQEVSAQ
-310 MANDILRRLKSDND
+310 MANDILRRLKTDNE

-341 LTAKSVRKEINLIG
+341 LTGKSIRKAINLLG

-375 YRLQEKLDYLQEVR
+375 FRFQEKMDYLEEVR
-389 SLYRKIKES
+389 LLYRKILEE

-409 NGSDLIRAGMEPGK
+409 NGKDLIAAGMKPGR
-423 EIGKVLADMLEDVI
+423 EIGEVLGAMYRDVI
-437 SDPSH
+437 DDPEH
-442 NNREYL
+442 NNKDYL
-448 MASYVT
+448 MEKYGPAAM
-454 GHTGTG
+454 